1 MHAGLGQPN
10 FPSDD
15 ERTLGRYPSRD
26 NPGLDIHSSP
36 LDEED
41 LASINRRGPGL
52 ESIAQLSPHAQQGHQ
67 QHPTSPLGHSSSM
80 GRVAGST
87 AALQLRPPSA
97 RMQPS
102 AQPLVPPSG
111 GSMGMS
117 RRNDSSSNTGVGQD
131 LGDGALVAAV
141 AAEGQDGVEC
151 SSDGR
156 SLLNPRG
163 SASFQ
168 GMSRGASFLVLGGG
182 GRDMCSNSS
191 GSHKP
196 AVMVALLERRGA
208 SLACQMVE
216 VRLEVCRHRIGIQV
230 EVYATEGAS
239 NLPYSMWEA
248 CAVRPSHR
256 CSHASEIGPVCPPS
270 PLDLVAI
277 LLHCT
282 ALQPWLLPPA
292 ATAWT

>member
-1 MHAGLGQPN
+1 VDLSRCCKAVYMYSQVLVLPRVRLRSLPNVVLSDKMHVVSLTTCVADTCTCIACTACMHAGLGQPN

-41 LASINRRGPGL
+41 LASINRRGTAL
-52 ESIAQLSPHAQQGHQ
+52 ESMAQVSPHAQQGHQ
-67 QHPTSPLGHSSSM
+67 QHPTSPLVHSSSM
-80 GRVAGST
+80 GRGAGST

-111 GSMGMS
+111 GSMGVG

-141 AAEGQDGVEC
+141 AAEGQDGVES

-168 GMSRGASFLVLGGG
+168 GMSRGESLLWSLLVGGG
-182 GRDMCSNSS
+182 G
-191 GSHKP
+191 
-196 AVMVALLERRGA
+196 
-208 SLACQMVE
+208 
-216 VRLEVCRHRIGIQV
+216 IG
-230 EVYATEGAS
+230 
-239 NLPYSMWEA
+239 M
-248 CAVRPSHR
+248 
-256 CSHASEIGPVCPPS
+256 
-270 PLDLVAI
+270 
-277 LLHCT
+277 CT
-282 ALQPWLLPPA
+282 ATAPQATSQP
-292 ATAWT
+292 